1 MKPQIYLSIL
11 SMFLISCQDSRQ
23 LDSKII
29 SSFGEQPYITSNSFG
44 KIAIVFGKI
53 DSIYYSSSIDNGDS
67 FSKPSLVANHNG
79 LVLGYSS
86 GPSIAIT
93 SKYEV
98 VTAPDTLGNL
108 NAYSRPID
116 AKSWSGPFRI
126 NDVEASVGEN
136 LSDIASTPDGILYCV
151 WIDTRT
157 PEQGNQSEH
166 SIEKPENHAE
176 HSSSNTNN
184 HTIESI
190 PEIKDD
196 LSVMT
201 PIGITRG
208 ELFEKIGD
216 IPKNSYLAFHDD
228 NEGNLYWVFLDKDKN
243 VLKAE
248 NIEEYKN
255 FRMRNGSREKPQG
268 KIYFSSSQDGGKT
281 WSKSRLIFDSP
292 DGSVCECCKP
302 SIISDNVGNIT
313 VMFRNNFDGSRDL
326 HYTQSTDGGKTFST
340 PEKLGSG
347 TWKLDGCPMDG
358 GDLVANREGVLN
370 TIWQRNGEIYT
381 SNSSLSEKKI
391 GSGRSPSISSNNQKT
406 YIIFS
411 QGENILTTNS
421 GNSTPIKIGTGSSPK
436 VIALKNGALY
446 FWVNLDGINFKK
458 VI

>member
-1 MKPQIYLSIL
+1 MKSLLYLTILSI
-11 SMFLISCQDSRQ
+11 SLISCQDSEQ
-23 LDSKII
+23 SESKVI

-44 KIAIVFGKI
+44 KIAMVFGNK

-93 SKYEV
+93 TKYEV

-108 NAYSRPID
+108 NAWSRPVD
-116 AKSWSGPFRI
+116 TESWTGPFRI
-126 NDVEASVGEN
+126 NDIEASAGEN
-136 LSDIASTPDGILYCV
+136 LSDIASTPDDIVYSV
-151 WIDTRT
+151 WIDTRN
-157 PEQGNQSEH
+157 PEQGNHSEQ
-166 SIEKPENHAE
+166 SIEKPENNA
-176 HSSSNTNN
+176 
-184 HTIESI
+184 IESV
-190 PEIKDD
+190 PEIRHD
-196 LSVMT
+196 LGEMT
-201 PIGITRG
+201 PIGITKG

-228 NEGNLYWVFLDKDKN
+228 NEGNLYWVFFDKDKN

-255 FRMRNGSREKPQG
+255 FRERNRSSIKPQG

-281 WSKSRLIFDSP
+281 WSKSRLIFESP

-302 SIISDNVGNIT
+302 SIISDNDGNIT
-313 VMFRNNFDGSRDL
+313 VMFRNNFNGSRDL
-326 HYTQSTDGGKTFST
+326 YYTQSADGGKTFST

-347 TWKLDGCPMDG
+347 TWKLNGCPMDG
-358 GDLVANREGVLN
+358 GGLVADREGVLN
-370 TIWQRNGEIYT
+370 TIWQRKGEIYT

-421 GNSTPIKIGTGSSPK
+421 GNSSTPIKIGTGFSPK
-436 VIALKNGALY
+436 VIALKKGAVY
-446 FWVNLDGINFKK
+446 FWANLNGINYKK